1 MGLKF
6 ISGSK
11 KVRNFFGENRGEIGT
26 PCKFLGFKVDPNQQ
40 MHHQLHATH
49 SAENSVIILVSLC
62 FPLSSIFTHCFE

>member
-26 PCKFLGFKVDPNQQ
+26 PCKFFRFLK
-40 MHHQLHATH
+40 
-49 SAENSVIILVSLC
+49 
-62 FPLSSIFTHCFE
+62 